1 MQFKE
6 EEVCRLITACKTYQQ
21 STGSEDLWD
30 AYDNLIDKLN
40 NYGDEYSPEAFQ
52 CMTTG

>member
-6 EEVCRLITACKTYQQ
+6 EEVCRLITACKTYQR

-30 AYDNLIDKLN
+30 AYDHLIHKLT
-40 NYGDEYSPEAFQ
+40 NYGEEYSPVGLE
-52 CMTTG
+52 CTITE